1 MIEQQMKSIEAF
13 VANALG
19 ISVDRL
25 TDDVGYQSIVEWDS
39 FAHVQMMLAL
49 EQELNVE
56 ITNELM
62 IELDSIR
69 AIKAYANRLKA
80 SAAVVTAA
88 PLAATPKVERQHRAA
103 EIHRGLSGVYFD
115 HSAITRID
123 GEAGRLEYRGYD
135 VNTLAEGA
143 TFEETVWLLLYGELP
158 NATELAQIRSELAGA
173 RVLPQ
178 SVLIV
183 IEALKSA
190 HPMVALRTAVSALA
204 ADRGVGGVVDT
215 ATGIRLI
222 AQVPTIIA
230 THHALRNGRV
240 LMQPDPARSHADD
253 FLRMLLGHEPPPEL
267 VRLVDQ
273 DLIVHADHSSNASA
287 FAARVAISAGADPH
301 AAITA
306 ALATF
311 AGPLHGGAVEA
322 VLQQVDRIGGPERV
336 AEFVSE
342 LQSRNQPVMGFGHR
356 VYRTEDPRVRHFRA
370 TAQGMSRS
378 HGDMRGFET
387 VEALVEAMRPFARL
401 GIGPNV
407 DLYAGLVYRLMGLP
421 DDLATAIFAAG
432 RMPGW
437 IAQVLEQK
445 ANNILIRPLLQ
456 YDGKPSRS
464 FVPLAERASW
474 PATVIAA

>member
-1 MIEQQMKSIEAF
+1 MKSIEAF

-19 ISVDRL
+19 IPTARI
-25 TDDVGYQSIVEWDS
+25 TDDLAYQSIVEWDS

-49 EQELNVE
+49 EQKLDVE

-69 AIKAYANRLKA
+69 AIKAYASRLKS
-80 SAAVVTAA
+80 SAAAAA
-88 PLAATPKVERQHRAA
+88 PARDTANVDRHHRAV
-103 EIHRGLSGVYFD
+103 EIHRGLSGIHFD
-115 HSAITRID
+115 HSSITFID
-123 GEAGRLEYRGYD
+123 GEAGRLEYRGYE
-135 VNTLAEGA
+135 VNALAEGA
-143 TFEETVWLLLYGELP
+143 SFEEAVWLLLCGELP
-158 NATELAQIRSELAGA
+158 TARDLAQIRRDLARA

-178 SVLIV
+178 QVLTI

-190 HPMVALRTAVSALA
+190 HPMVALRTVVSALA
-204 ADRGVGGVVDT
+204 TYESGGGEADA

-222 AQVPTIIA
+222 GQVPAVIA
-230 THHALRNGRV
+230 AHHALRNGRV
-240 LMQPDPARSHADD
+240 PLQPDPARSHADD
-253 FLRMLLGHEPPPEL
+253 FLRMLLGHEPQPEL
-267 VRLVDQ
+267 SRLVDQ

-322 VLQQVDRIGGPERV
+322 VLHQIDRIGGPER
-336 AEFVSE
+336 AAAFVRD
-342 LQSRNQPVMGFGHR
+342 LQSQNQPVMGFGHR

-370 TAQGMSRS
+370 TAQAMSRR
-378 HGDMRGFET
+378 HGDTRDFET
-387 VEALVEAMRPFARL
+387 VEALVAAMKPFARL

-407 DLYAGLVYRLMGLP
+407 DLYAGLVYRLMRLP

-437 IAQVLEQK
+437 IAQALEQK
-445 ANNILIRPLLQ
+445 SNNILIRPLLQ
-456 YDGKPSRS
+456 YAGKPSRP
-464 FVPLAERASW
+464 FVPLAERANW
-474 PATVIAA
+474 PDTVIAA